1 MESGPVSGAA
11 NPIPSDNRRQSERFA
26 IRLKG
31 TAWLLA
37 RISTEPIPVETTDI
51 SEGGVMV
58 HTTSSVVA
66 DLNLGDAILL
76 GFPVDKAKEQLAV
89 RGKLA
94 WKRQGLFTLL
104 GHWSFGVEFDEPGA
118 AVIAPLLAA
127 ARAGEGAAGSS

>member
-1 MESGPVSGAA
+1 MEPGAVSEVV
-11 NPIPSDNRRQSERFA
+11 IPPDNRRQYERLPL
-26 IRLKG
+26 RLHG

-58 HTTSSVVA
+58 HTPSSVVA
-66 DLNLGDAILL
+66 QLERGDAILL
-76 GFPVDKAKEQLAV
+76 GFPVDKAKEQISV
-89 RGKLA
+89 RGRLA

-127 ARAGEGAAGSS
+127 GQAGGGPVT